1 MSSSIIYFCVVSL
14 PEQFL
19 MALFTW
25 LILGKPKIAKFY
37 NVLVMAVS
45 AAAVFWT
52 SQVFI
57 PNLFG
62 STDRIVIQNIFVPAI
77 QVISFLVLMLLIYRV
92 NIVEAVV
99 GSLVMVI
106 VFTVAQATIA
116 ISLMLLFG
124 WTREEFDSSQTVTV
138 ATALVYFAVMILIC
152 YFIYKFDL
160 NIRYLM
166 DRQKDKPYTSRVK
179 FLVLQLSFSCMN
191 LFIVYSLFL
200 NNITIFE
207 TFSNKVLTILCFLV
221 NIIFTVILV
230 KSVFKMGEI
239 IQKEEELK
247 RKYDGREFIQNID
260 YMKTLVEEKQYEEI
274 KKFLDSMKADIDNK
288 IVSDND

>member
-1 MSSSIIYFCVVSL
+1 VVSL

>member
-1 MSSSIIYFCVVSL
+1 VVSL

-62 STDRIVIQNIFVPAI
+62 STDRIVIQNIFVSAI

-230 KSVFKMGEI
+230 KRVFKMGEI

>member
-1 MSSSIIYFCVVSL
+1 VVSL

-62 STDRIVIQNIFVPAI
+62 STDRIVIQNIFVSAI

>member
-45 AAAVFWT
+45 AAAVFWA

-62 STDRIVIQNIFVPAI
+62 STDRIVIQNIFVLAI

>member
-45 AAAVFWT
+45 AAAVFWA

-230 KSVFKMGEI
+230 KSGFKMGEI

>member
-45 AAAVFWT
+45 AAAVFWA

-62 STDRIVIQNIFVPAI
+62 STERIVIQNIFVPAI

>member
-62 STDRIVIQNIFVPAI
+62 STDRIVIQNIFVSAI

>member
-1 MSSSIIYFCVVSL
+1 
-14 PEQFL
+14 

-45 AAAVFWT
+45 AAAVFWA

>member
-45 AAAVFWT
+45 AAAVFWA

>member
-45 AAAVFWT
+45 AAAVFWV

>member
-45 AAAVFWT
+45 AAAVFWA

-160 NIRYLM
+160 NIRCLM

>member
-45 AAAVFWT
+45 AAAVFWA

-138 ATALVYFAVMILIC
+138 ATELVYFAVMILIC